1 QLGARRDITQF
12 PGARIRW
19 LRLQH
24 CSARRLRARQR
35 VASGGDRGLAGP
47 IRPVYSGAARRRP
60 PARGVAMAQSW
71 LLGWLVLLAMPTL
84 AVAAVL
90 MHRRGSAGGVRL
102 RQAAVSAL
110 LFGVL
115 GPPLG
120 ALLIGVPALLTH
132 DDPEPLVMLLFLLVM
147 SYLPGLVPALLCGAC
162 MGLLRPM
169 LGVAEDRKSTRLNSS
184 HVKISYA

>member
-1 QLGARRDITQF
+1 
-12 PGARIRW
+12 
-19 LRLQH
+19 
-24 CSARRLRARQR
+24 
-35 VASGGDRGLAGP
+35 
-47 IRPVYSGAARRRP
+47 
-60 PARGVAMAQSW
+60 MAQSW

-132 DDPEPLVMLLFLLVM
+132 DDPEPLVMLLFLLAM
-147 SYLPGLVPALLCGAC
+147 SYLPGLVPALLGGAC

-169 LGVAEDRKSTRLNSS
+169 LGVAARVMAAALVCGLGAAAFGVGVLGLPPASMLQLGGLGGASAAILEGAWWWRERRRGTASAGS
-184 HVKISYA
+184 